1 MRKSS
6 QKLRVRCAAAALA
19 AAMLLTACAGGAASF
34 DKQMELGRKYLSE
47 TNYAEAIAAF
57 TEAIRL
63 NPNDIEAY
71 IGRAQAYAALKKY
84 DEANADYTAVIEM
97 TEEQPYQQASAY
109 VGRAGVGEETGRLAD
124 AESDY
129 TAALALLG
137 EKNLDAMDDSDAEA
151 MDDSDA
157 EAARDL
163 KKETLVKHAAV
174 CVTLVLLDKAAEDYD
189 QLEELGQNVA
199 AERSE
204 LEKLLESTTA
214 AADAENS
221 LPDAETPDQPETPA
235 AEEQPAE
242 SKKEEAASSKE
253 QTAESKKEEAAS
265 SKEQPA
271 ESKKEE
277 AASSKEQ
284 PAESKKEE
292 AASSKTQPVEQK
304 QSYTATKTT
313 PYSDGSGSYTNTEK
327 VEYQIGG
334 TTLRQTRQYAL
345 SEIDSE
351 SPDGKFT
358 YNETETDAYTLSQ
371 PLQAMERKGNWA
383 DDYAICGTVVV
394 WDVPAGT
401 EITRK
406 GKWSYNSS
414 ADPTGNS
421 TSGSGVS
428 AVVVPRFLSQ
438 GELGSQYPSF
448 EDASS
453 ITIEKGKLY
462 EIVDAGE
469 DGSYT
474 WPTGFVFRG
483 V

>member
-71 IGRAQAYAALKKY
+71 IGRAQAYTALKKY

-151 MDDSDA
+151 
-157 EAARDL
+157 ARDL

-214 AADAENS
+214 AADTENG

-253 QTAESKKEEAAS
+253 QPAESKKEEAAL

-277 AASSKEQ
+277 AASSKAQ

-304 QSYTATKTT
+304 QSYTATRTI
-313 PYSDGSGSYTNTEK
+313 PYSNDTQSSSYTVAEK

-334 TTLRQTRQYAL
+334 TTIRMTQQYTDTTEDHVSNEKYAT
-345 SEIDSE
+345 SETTADV
-351 SPDGKFT
+351 
-358 YNETETDAYTLSQ
+358 YTLSQ
-371 PLQAMERKGNWA
+371 PLQAMERKGDWQ
-383 DDYAICGTVVV
+383 VV

-401 EITRK
+401 VITLK
-406 GKWSYNSS
+406 GTLTGTDSGPWGTDKYSDSRSGVYGIIVSRVLSNDEVDSS
-414 ADPTGNS
+414 A
-421 TSGSGVS
+421 GS
-428 AVVVPRFLSQ
+428 
-438 GELGSQYPSF
+438 YPSF
-448 EDASS
+448 YGESV
-453 ITIEKGKLY
+453 TIEKGKLY
-462 EIVDAGE
+462 QLTDANEGGTFNE
-469 DGSYT
+469 KG
-474 WPTGFVFRG
+474 GFVFRG

>member
-71 IGRAQAYAALKKY
+71 IGRAQAYTALKKY

-97 TEEQPYQQASAY
+97 TEEQSYQQASAY

-137 EKNLDAMDDSDAEA
+137 EKNLDA

-199 AERSE
+199 AERSK
-204 LEKLLESTTA
+204 LEKLRK
-214 AADAENS
+214 DAPAEDTENS
-221 LPDAETPDQPETPA
+221 LPDSDTPELQEETDA
-235 AEEQPAE
+235 
-242 SKKEEAASSKE
+242 
-253 QTAESKKEEAAS
+253 EEAAS

-271 ESKKEE
+271 ERKTEE
-277 AASSKEQ
+277 AASSNEQ

-292 AASSKTQPVEQK
+292 TASSQVQTAGQP
-304 QSYTATKTT
+304 QSYTAKKTASWGDNET
-313 PYSDGSGSYTNTEK
+313 LTTVEK
-327 VEYQIGG
+327 VSYQIGG
-334 TTLRQTRQYAL
+334 TTIRLTHQEDEVWTDSSAVESAKETRV
-345 SEIDSE
+345 
-351 SPDGKFT
+351 
-358 YNETETDAYTLSQ
+358 YTLSQ
-371 PLQAMERKGNWA
+371 PLQGMERKGDWQV
-383 DDYAICGTVVV
+383 I

-401 EITRK
+401 VISRTGTYTSLSDGVVNWESSGTGMLCLVTTR
-406 GKWSYNSS
+406 
-414 ADPTGNS
+414 
-421 TSGSGVS
+421 V
-428 AVVVPRFLSQ
+428 LS
-438 GELGSQYPSF
+438 
-448 EDASS
+448 EDEVETWGDVAGDESV
-453 ITIEKGKLY
+453 TVEKGKLY
-462 EIVDAGE
+462 QMIDVTEGGVIIDVG
-469 DGSYT
+469 
-474 WPTGFVFRG
+474 GFIFRG

>member
-71 IGRAQAYAALKKY
+71 IGRAQAYTALKKY

-151 MDDSDA
+151 T
-157 EAARDL
+157 RDL

-189 QLEELGQNVA
+189 QLEELGQNVSA
-199 AERSE
+199 GRSE
-204 LEKLLESTTA
+204 LEKLLESTTD
-214 AADAENS
+214 AADTENG
-221 LPDAETPDQPETPA
+221 LPDAETPEQPETPA

-277 AASSKEQ
+277 AASSK
-284 PAESKKEE
+284 
-292 AASSKTQPVEQK
+292 TQPVEQK
-304 QSYTATKTT
+304 QSYTATKTV
-313 PYSDGSGSYTNTEK
+313 PYGNDTQSSSYTTTEK

-334 TTLRQTRQYAL
+334 TTIRLTQQYTNTTEDHVSNEKYVT
-345 SEIDSE
+345 SE
-351 SPDGKFT
+351 T
-358 YNETETDAYTLSQ
+358 TTDVYTLSQ
-371 PLQAMERKGNWA
+371 PLQAMERKGDWQ
-383 DDYAICGTVVV
+383 VV

-401 EITRK
+401 VVTLK
-406 GKWSYNSS
+406 GTLTGTDSGPLGTDKYSDSRSGVYGIIVSRVLSNDEVDSS
-414 ADPTGNS
+414 A
-421 TSGSGVS
+421 GS
-428 AVVVPRFLSQ
+428 
-438 GELGSQYPSF
+438 YPSF
-448 EDASS
+448 YGESV
-453 ITIEKGKLY
+453 TIEKGKLY
-462 EIVDAGE
+462 QLTDANEGGTFNE
-469 DGSYT
+469 KG
-474 WPTGFVFRG
+474 GFVFCG

>member
-71 IGRAQAYAALKKY
+71 IGRAQAYTALKKY
-84 DEANADYTAVIEM
+84 EEANADYTAVIEM

-137 EKNLDAMDDSDAEA
+137 EKNLDA

-214 AADAENS
+214 AADTENG

-235 AEEQPAE
+235 AEEQLAE
-242 SKKEEAASSKE
+242 SKKEEAASSRE
-253 QTAESKKEEAAS
+253 QSAESKKEE
-265 SKEQPA
+265 ET
-271 ESKKEE
+271 
-277 AASSKEQ
+277 ASSKEQ

-304 QSYTATKTT
+304 QSYTATKTV
-313 PYSDGSGSYTNTEK
+313 PYGNDTQSSSYTTTEK

-334 TTLRQTRQYAL
+334 TTIRLIQQYTDTTEDHVSNEKYVT
-345 SEIDSE
+345 SE
-351 SPDGKFT
+351 T
-358 YNETETDAYTLSQ
+358 TTDVYTLSQ
-371 PLQAMERKGNWA
+371 PLQAMERKGDWQ
-383 DDYAICGTVVV
+383 VV

-401 EITRK
+401 VVTLK
-406 GKWSYNSS
+406 GTLTGTDSGPLGTDKYSDSRSGVYGIIVSRVLSNDEVDSS
-414 ADPTGNS
+414 A
-421 TSGSGVS
+421 GS
-428 AVVVPRFLSQ
+428 
-438 GELGSQYPSF
+438 YPSF
-448 EDASS
+448 YGESV
-453 ITIEKGKLY
+453 TIEKGKLY
-462 EIVDAGE
+462 QLTDANEGGTFNE
-469 DGSYT
+469 KG
-474 WPTGFVFRG
+474 GFVFRG

>member
-6 QKLRVRCAAAALA
+6 RKLRVRCAAAALA

-151 MDDSDA
+151 
-157 EAARDL
+157 ARDL

-214 AADAENS
+214 AADAENG

-242 SKKEEAASSKE
+242 SKKEEAASSRE
-253 QTAESKKEEAAS
+253 QSAESKKEEAAS

-277 AASSKEQ
+277 TASSKEQ

-304 QSYTATKTT
+304 QSYMATKTV
-313 PYSDGSGSYTNTEK
+313 PYGNDTQSSSYTTTEK

-334 TTLRQTRQYAL
+334 TTIRLTQQYTNTTEDHVSNEKYVT
-345 SEIDSE
+345 SE
-351 SPDGKFT
+351 T
-358 YNETETDAYTLSQ
+358 TTDVYTLSQ
-371 PLQAMERKGNWA
+371 PLQAMERKGDWQ
-383 DDYAICGTVVV
+383 VV

-401 EITRK
+401 VVTLK
-406 GKWSYNSS
+406 GTLTGTDSGPLGTDKYSDSRSGVYGIIVSRVLSNDEVDSS
-414 ADPTGNS
+414 A
-421 TSGSGVS
+421 GS
-428 AVVVPRFLSQ
+428 
-438 GELGSQYPSF
+438 YPSF
-448 EDASS
+448 YGESV
-453 ITIEKGKLY
+453 TIEKGKMYQLT
-462 EIVDAGE
+462 DANEGGTFNE
-469 DGSYT
+469 KG
-474 WPTGFVFRG
+474 GFVFRG

>member
-71 IGRAQAYAALKKY
+71 IGRAQAYTALKKY

-151 MDDSDA
+151 
-157 EAARDL
+157 ARDL

-214 AADAENS
+214 AADAENG

-242 SKKEEAASSKE
+242 SKKEEAASSRE
-253 QTAESKKEEAAS
+253 QSAESKKEEAAS

-277 AASSKEQ
+277 TASSKEQ

-304 QSYTATKTT
+304 QSYTATKTV
-313 PYSDGSGSYTNTEK
+313 PYGNDTQSSSYTTTEK

-334 TTLRQTRQYAL
+334 TTIRLTQQYTDTTEDHVSNEKYVT
-345 SEIDSE
+345 SE
-351 SPDGKFT
+351 T
-358 YNETETDAYTLSQ
+358 TTDVYTLSQ
-371 PLQAMERKGNWA
+371 PLQAMERKGDWQ
-383 DDYAICGTVVV
+383 VV

-401 EITRK
+401 VVTLK
-406 GKWSYNSS
+406 GTLTGTDSGPLGTDKYSDSRSGVYGIIVSRVLSNDEVDSS
-414 ADPTGNS
+414 A
-421 TSGSGVS
+421 GS
-428 AVVVPRFLSQ
+428 
-438 GELGSQYPSF
+438 YPSF
-448 EDASS
+448 YGESV
-453 ITIEKGKLY
+453 TIEKGKLY
-462 EIVDAGE
+462 QLTDANEGGTFNE
-469 DGSYT
+469 KG
-474 WPTGFVFRG
+474 GFVFRG

>member
-47 TNYAEAIAAF
+47 NNYAEAIAAF

-71 IGRAQAYAALKKY
+71 IGRAQAYTALKKY

-151 MDDSDA
+151 
-157 EAARDL
+157 ARDL

-214 AADAENS
+214 AADAENG

-242 SKKEEAASSKE
+242 SKKEEAASSRE
-253 QTAESKKEEAAS
+253 QSAESKKEEAAS

-277 AASSKEQ
+277 TASSKEQ

-304 QSYTATKTT
+304 QSYMATKTV
-313 PYSDGSGSYTNTEK
+313 PYGNDTQSSSYTTTEK

-334 TTLRQTRQYAL
+334 TTIRLTQQYTNTTEDHVSNEKYVT
-345 SEIDSE
+345 SE
-351 SPDGKFT
+351 T
-358 YNETETDAYTLSQ
+358 TTDVYTLSQ
-371 PLQAMERKGNWA
+371 PLQAMERKGDWQ
-383 DDYAICGTVVV
+383 VV

-401 EITRK
+401 VVTLK
-406 GKWSYNSS
+406 GTLTGTDSGPLGTDKYSDSRSGVYGIIVSRVLSNDEVDSS
-414 ADPTGNS
+414 A
-421 TSGSGVS
+421 GS
-428 AVVVPRFLSQ
+428 
-438 GELGSQYPSF
+438 YPSF
-448 EDASS
+448 YGESV
-453 ITIEKGKLY
+453 TIEKGKLY
-462 EIVDAGE
+462 QLTDANEGGTFNE
-469 DGSYT
+469 KG
-474 WPTGFVFRG
+474 GFVFRG

>member
-71 IGRAQAYAALKKY
+71 IGRAQAYTALKKY

-151 MDDSDA
+151 
-157 EAARDL
+157 ARDL

-189 QLEELGQNVA
+189 QLEELGQNVSA
-199 AERSE
+199 GRSE

-214 AADAENS
+214 AADTENG
-221 LPDAETPDQPETPA
+221 LPDAETPEQPETPA

-277 AASSKEQ
+277 AASSK
-284 PAESKKEE
+284 
-292 AASSKTQPVEQK
+292 TQPVEQK
-304 QSYTATKTT
+304 QSYTATKTV
-313 PYSDGSGSYTNTEK
+313 PYGNDTQSSSYTTTEK

-334 TTLRQTRQYAL
+334 TTIRLTQQYTNTTEDHVSNEKYVT
-345 SEIDSE
+345 SE
-351 SPDGKFT
+351 T
-358 YNETETDAYTLSQ
+358 TTDVYTLSQ
-371 PLQAMERKGNWA
+371 PLQAMERKGDWQ
-383 DDYAICGTVVV
+383 VV

-401 EITRK
+401 VVTLK
-406 GKWSYNSS
+406 GTLTGTDSGPLGTDKYSDSRSGVYGIIVSRVLSNDEVDSS
-414 ADPTGNS
+414 A
-421 TSGSGVS
+421 GS
-428 AVVVPRFLSQ
+428 
-438 GELGSQYPSF
+438 YPSF
-448 EDASS
+448 YGESV
-453 ITIEKGKLY
+453 TIEKGKLY
-462 EIVDAGE
+462 QLTDANEGGTFNE
-469 DGSYT
+469 KG
-474 WPTGFVFRG
+474 GFVFRG

>member
-71 IGRAQAYAALKKY
+71 IGRAQAYTALKKY

-151 MDDSDA
+151 
-157 EAARDL
+157 ARDL

-214 AADAENS
+214 ATDAENG

-304 QSYTATKTT
+304 QSYTATKTV
-313 PYSDGSGSYTNTEK
+313 PYGNDTQSSSYTTTEK

-334 TTLRQTRQYAL
+334 TTIRLTQQYTDTTEDHVSNEKYVT
-345 SEIDSE
+345 SE
-351 SPDGKFT
+351 T
-358 YNETETDAYTLSQ
+358 TTDVYTLSQ
-371 PLQAMERKGNWA
+371 PLQAMERKGDWQ
-383 DDYAICGTVVV
+383 VV

-401 EITRK
+401 VVTLK
-406 GKWSYNSS
+406 GTLTGTDSGPLGTDKYSDSRSGVYGIIVSRVLSNDEVDSS
-414 ADPTGNS
+414 A
-421 TSGSGVS
+421 GS
-428 AVVVPRFLSQ
+428 
-438 GELGSQYPSF
+438 YPSF
-448 EDASS
+448 YGESV
-453 ITIEKGKLY
+453 TIEKGKLY
-462 EIVDAGE
+462 QLTDANEGGTFNE
-469 DGSYT
+469 KG
-474 WPTGFVFRG
+474 GFVFRG

>member
-47 TNYAEAIAAF
+47 TNYTEAIAAF

-71 IGRAQAYAALKKY
+71 IGRAQAYTALKKY

-97 TEEQPYQQASAY
+97 TEEQPCQQASAY

-137 EKNLDAMDDSDAEA
+137 EKNLDA

-214 AADAENS
+214 AADAENG

-253 QTAESKKEEAAS
+253 QT
-265 SKEQPA
+265 A

-383 DDYAICGTVVV
+383 DDYSISGTVVV

-401 EITRK
+401 VVTRK

>member
-71 IGRAQAYAALKKY
+71 IGRAQAYTALKKY

-151 MDDSDA
+151 
-157 EAARDL
+157 ARDL

-189 QLEELGQNVA
+189 QLEKLGQNVA

-204 LEKLLESTTA
+204 LEKLLGSTTA
-214 AADAENS
+214 AADAENG

-242 SKKEEAASSKE
+242 SKKEEAASSKG
-253 QTAESKKEEAAS
+253 QSAESKKEEAAS

-304 QSYTATKTT
+304 QSYTATKTV
-313 PYSDGSGSYTNTEK
+313 PYGNDTQSSSYTTTEK

-334 TTLRQTRQYAL
+334 TTIRLTQQYTNTTEDHVSNEKYVT
-345 SEIDSE
+345 SE
-351 SPDGKFT
+351 T
-358 YNETETDAYTLSQ
+358 TTDVYTLSQ
-371 PLQAMERKGNWA
+371 PLQAMERKGDWQ
-383 DDYAICGTVVV
+383 VV

-401 EITRK
+401 VVTLK
-406 GKWSYNSS
+406 GTLTGTDSGPLGTDKYSDSRSGVYGIIVSRVLSNDEVDSS
-414 ADPTGNS
+414 A
-421 TSGSGVS
+421 GS
-428 AVVVPRFLSQ
+428 
-438 GELGSQYPSF
+438 YPSF
-448 EDASS
+448 YGESV
-453 ITIEKGKLY
+453 TIEKGKLY
-462 EIVDAGE
+462 QLTDANEGGTFNE
-469 DGSYT
+469 KG
-474 WPTGFVFRG
+474 GFVFRG

>member
-71 IGRAQAYAALKKY
+71 IGRAQAYTALKKY

-109 VGRAGVGEETGRLAD
+109 VGRAGVGEETGRLTD

-137 EKNLDAMDDSDAEA
+137 EKNLDA

-189 QLEELGQNVA
+189 QLEELGQNVSA
-199 AERSE
+199 GRSE

-214 AADAENS
+214 AADTENG
-221 LPDAETPDQPETPA
+221 LPDAETPETPEQPETHA
-235 AEEQPAE
+235 AEEQP
-242 SKKEEAASSKE
+242 
-253 QTAESKKEEAAS
+253 AESKKEEAAS

-304 QSYTATKTT
+304 QSYTATKTV
-313 PYSDGSGSYTNTEK
+313 PYSIDTQSSSYTVTEK

-334 TTLRQTRQYAL
+334 TTIRLTQQYTDTTEDDVSNEKYVT
-345 SEIDSE
+345 SE
-351 SPDGKFT
+351 T
-358 YNETETDAYTLSQ
+358 TTDVYTLSQ
-371 PLQAMERKGNWA
+371 PLQAMERKGDWQ
-383 DDYAICGTVVV
+383 VV

-401 EITRK
+401 VVTLK
-406 GKWSYNSS
+406 GTLTGTDSGPWGTDKYSDSRSVVYGIIVSRVLSNDEVDSS
-414 ADPTGNS
+414 A
-421 TSGSGVS
+421 GSY
-428 AVVVPRFLSQ
+428 PYFY
-438 GELGSQYPSF
+438 GESL
-448 EDASS
+448 
-453 ITIEKGKLY
+453 TIEKGKLY
-462 EIVDAGE
+462 QLIDANEGGTFNE
-469 DGSYT
+469 KG
-474 WPTGFVFRG
+474 GFVFRG

>member
-71 IGRAQAYAALKKY
+71 IGRAQAYTALKKY

-151 MDDSDA
+151 
-157 EAARDL
+157 ARDL

-214 AADAENS
+214 AADTENG
-221 LPDAETPDQPETPA
+221 LPDAETPEQPETPA

-253 QTAESKKEEAAS
+253 QT
-265 SKEQPA
+265 A

-383 DDYAICGTVVV
+383 DDYSISGTVVV

-401 EITRK
+401 VVTRK

-438 GELGSQYPSF
+438 GEQGSQYPSF

>member
-71 IGRAQAYAALKKY
+71 IGRAQAYTALKKY

-151 MDDSDA
+151 
-157 EAARDL
+157 ARDL

-199 AERSE
+199 AERSK

-214 AADAENS
+214 AADTENG

-242 SKKEEAASSKE
+242 SKKEEAASSRE
-253 QTAESKKEEAAS
+253 QSAESKKEEAAS

-277 AASSKEQ
+277 TASSKEQ

-292 AASSKTQPVEQK
+292 AASRKTQPVEQK
-304 QSYTATKTT
+304 QSYTATKTV
-313 PYSDGSGSYTNTEK
+313 PYGNDTQSSSYTTTEK

-334 TTLRQTRQYAL
+334 TTIRLTQQYTNTTEDHVSNEKYVT
-345 SEIDSE
+345 SE
-351 SPDGKFT
+351 T
-358 YNETETDAYTLSQ
+358 TTDVYTLSQ
-371 PLQAMERKGNWA
+371 PLQAMERKGDWQ
-383 DDYAICGTVVV
+383 VV

-401 EITRK
+401 VVTLK
-406 GKWSYNSS
+406 GTLTGTDSGPLGTDKYSDSRSGVYGIIVSRVLSNDEVDSS
-414 ADPTGNS
+414 A
-421 TSGSGVS
+421 GS
-428 AVVVPRFLSQ
+428 
-438 GELGSQYPSF
+438 YPSF
-448 EDASS
+448 YGESV
-453 ITIEKGKLY
+453 TIEKGKLY
-462 EIVDAGE
+462 QLTDANEGGTFNE
-469 DGSYT
+469 KG
-474 WPTGFVFRG
+474 GFVFRG

>member
-151 MDDSDA
+151 V
-157 EAARDL
+157 RDL

-199 AERSE
+199 AGRSE

-214 AADAENS
+214 AADAENG

-242 SKKEEAASSKE
+242 SKKEEAASSRE
-253 QTAESKKEEAAS
+253 QSAESKKEEAAS

-277 AASSKEQ
+277 TASSKEQ

-304 QSYTATKTT
+304 QSYTATKTV
-313 PYSDGSGSYTNTEK
+313 PYGNDTQSSSYTTTEK

-334 TTLRQTRQYAL
+334 TTIRLTQQYTNTTEDHVSNEKYVT
-345 SEIDSE
+345 SE
-351 SPDGKFT
+351 T
-358 YNETETDAYTLSQ
+358 TTDVYTLSQ
-371 PLQAMERKGNWA
+371 PLQAMERKGDWQ
-383 DDYAICGTVVV
+383 VV

-401 EITRK
+401 VVTLK
-406 GKWSYNSS
+406 GTLTGTDSGPLGTDKYSDSRSGVYGIIVSRVLSNDEVDSS
-414 ADPTGNS
+414 A
-421 TSGSGVS
+421 GS
-428 AVVVPRFLSQ
+428 
-438 GELGSQYPSF
+438 YPSF
-448 EDASS
+448 YGESV
-453 ITIEKGKLY
+453 TIEKGKLY
-462 EIVDAGE
+462 QLTDANEGGTFNE
-469 DGSYT
+469 KG
-474 WPTGFVFRG
+474 GFVFRG

>member
-1 MRKSS
+1 MRKHG
-6 QKLRVRCAAAALA
+6 KTLCLRCAAAALL
-19 AAMLLTACAGGAASF
+19 AAMLLTSCAGSAANF

-151 MDDSDA
+151 
-157 EAARDL
+157 ARDL

-199 AERSE
+199 AERSK

-214 AADAENS
+214 AADTENG

-242 SKKEEAASSKE
+242 SKKEEAASSRE
-253 QTAESKKEEAAS
+253 QSAESKKEEAAS

-277 AASSKEQ
+277 TASSKEQ

-292 AASSKTQPVEQK
+292 AASRKTQPVEQK
-304 QSYTATKTT
+304 QSYTATKTV
-313 PYSDGSGSYTNTEK
+313 PYGNDTQSSSYTTTEK

-334 TTLRQTRQYAL
+334 TTIRLTQQYTNTTEDHVSNEKYVTSETTTDVAGRLGCPGGNGGHAKRNFDGHRQW
-345 SEIDSE
+345 SV
-351 SPDGKFT
+351 
-358 YNETETDAYTLSQ
+358 
-371 PLQAMERKGNWA
+371 GN
-383 DDYAICGTVVV
+383 G
-394 WDVPAGT
+394 
-401 EITRK
+401 
-406 GKWSYNSS
+406 
-414 ADPTGNS
+414 
-421 TSGSGVS
+421 
-428 AVVVPRFLSQ
+428 
-438 GELGSQYPSF
+438 
-448 EDASS
+448 
-453 ITIEKGKLY
+453 
-462 EIVDAGE
+462 
-469 DGSYT
+469 
-474 WPTGFVFRG
+474 
-483 V
+483 

>member
-71 IGRAQAYAALKKY
+71 IGRAQAYTALKKY

-109 VGRAGVGEETGRLAD
+109 VGRAEVGEETGRLAD

-137 EKNLDAMDDSDAEA
+137 EKNLDA

-204 LEKLLESTTA
+204 LEKLRK
-214 AADAENS
+214 DAPAEDTENS
-221 LPDAETPDQPETPA
+221 LPDSDTPELQEETNAEEA
-235 AEEQPAE
+235 ASSNEQPAE
-242 SKKEEAASSKE
+242 SKKEEAASSQV
-253 QTAESKKEEAAS
+253 QTAG
-265 SKEQPA
+265 QP
-271 ESKKEE
+271 
-277 AASSKEQ
+277 
-284 PAESKKEE
+284 
-292 AASSKTQPVEQK
+292 
-304 QSYTATKTT
+304 QSYTAKKTA
-313 PYSDGSGSYTNTEK
+313 GYTTITEK
-327 VEYQIGG
+327 VNYQIGG
-334 TTLRQTRQYAL
+334 TTIRLTHNEDLPWTDEGVQYT
-345 SEIDSE
+345 SSSID
-351 SPDGKFT
+351 T
-358 YNETETDAYTLSQ
+358 CVYTLSQ
-371 PLQAMERKGNWA
+371 PLQGMERKGDWQV
-383 DDYAICGTVVV
+383 I

-401 EITRK
+401 VISRTRTYTSLSD
-406 GKWSYNSS
+406 GVVNWESS
-414 ADPTGNS
+414 GTGMLCLV
-421 TSGSGVS
+421 TTRV
-428 AVVVPRFLSQ
+428 LSENEVETW
-438 GELGSQYPSF
+438 GDVAGDESV
-448 EDASS
+448 
-453 ITIEKGKLY
+453 TVEKGKLY
-462 EIVDAGE
+462 QMIDVTEGGVISDVG
-469 DGSYT
+469 
-474 WPTGFVFRG
+474 GFIFRG